1 MKIVG
6 IHDGHNASVA
16 YVENGL
22 LRFAIQEERLNL
34 IKNYWGFPY
43 ESVDFLLSKFGLN
56 NETIDAIVFSSK
68 YMPKGMD
75 RDELLRA
82 YGDDNSIFRV
92 LRNRM
97 AENNMYKLLTVQPLR
112 NKTDLNANME
122 TRRSYLNRYL
132 ISAEKVHFVD
142 HHLSHASAAY
152 YGMRRDDAPCLILTL
167 DGGGDGLCAT
177 VSVGKEGKITR
188 ISKTAVG
195 HSVGNIYSRI
205 TFLMGFVPW
214 EHEYKLMGM
223 APYASSERSE
233 RVRTVFSGYL
243 DLDSDNKL
251 MFRRKIPESTMYIAK
266 RLERDVRGIRF
277 DDICGG
283 LQFFTEE
290 LIVRWVKECISRTG
304 VRRVFCSGGVFM
316 NVKANKRVLELPE
329 VETISVFPS
338 CGDETN
344 SIGAAFFWASQ
355 NGDAVARLSHFY
367 TGHHYSDNSVKE
379 EVEKSNLP
387 YRCFD
392 DINEKVAELLASR
405 EIVARCTGPMEFGAR
420 ALGNRSILADPSYYD
435 CVRVINHMVKKRDF
449 WMPFAPVIKEERL
462 HEYISNPKKVESP
475 YMMLTF
481 DTTEKRVEFMAAAH
495 NADLTARAQ
504 VLSRESDPQFYDLLT
519 KYEAKTGSGVLL
531 NTSFNLHGYPIVLGP
546 REAIDVFINSG
557 LRYLVL
563 ENYLLWK

>member
-1 MKIVG
+1 MKIIG

-16 YVENGL
+16 YVQDGI

-34 IKNYWGFPY
+34 IKNYWGFPAKSL
-43 ESVDFLLSKFGLN
+43 EFILSRFDLTHEN
-56 NETIDAIVFSSK
+56 IDAIVFSSK
-68 YMPKGMD
+68 YIPKGMG
-75 RDELLRA
+75 RDALLKA
-82 YGDDNSIFRV
+82 HDIDNSAFRV
-92 LRNRM
+92 LKNRM
-97 AENNMYKLLTVQPLR
+97 AENSIYRLLIFHSLR
-112 NKTDLNANME
+112 NKITLNANME
-122 TRRSYLNRYL
+122 TRKSYLSKYG
-132 ISAEKVHFVD
+132 ISPDKVHFVD

-152 YGMRRDDAPCLILTL
+152 YGLRRGDAPCLILTL
-167 DGGGDGLCAT
+167 DGGGDAVCAT
-177 VSVGKEGKITR
+177 VNIGENSKIRR
-188 ISKTAVG
+188 ISQTAEG

-233 RVRTVFSGYL
+233 RVRAIFSSYL
-243 DLDSDNKL
+243 DLDGNNKL
-251 MFRRKIPESTMYIAK
+251 MFRRKILESTMYLTK
-266 RLERDVRGIRF
+266 RLEKDIRGLRF

-283 LQFFTEE
+283 LQLFTED
-290 LIVRWVKECISRTG
+290 LIVRWVKECIHQTG
-304 VRRVFCSGGVFM
+304 VKNVFCSGGVFM
-316 NVKANKRVLELPE
+316 NVKANKRILELPD

-344 SIGAAFFWASQ
+344 SIGAAFFWA
-355 NGDAVARLSHFY
+355 NEDGDKVERLSHFY
-367 TGHHYSDNSVKE
+367 TGHHFSNDSVRE

-387 YRCFD
+387 YRYFD
-392 DINEKVAELLASR
+392 DINEKVADLLANR
-405 EIVARCTGPMEFGAR
+405 EIVARCSGPMEFGAR

-435 CVRVINHMVKKRDF
+435 SVRVINVMVKKRDF

-462 HEYISNPKKVESP
+462 DEYVFNPKNQESP
-475 YMMLTF
+475 FMMLTF
-481 DTTEKRVEFMAAAH
+481 DTTEKRVDFMAAVH

-504 VLSRESDPQFYDLLT
+504 VLSNESNPQFYDLLT

-546 REAIDVFINSG
+546 REAINVFIKSG
-557 LRYLVL
+557 LKYLAL